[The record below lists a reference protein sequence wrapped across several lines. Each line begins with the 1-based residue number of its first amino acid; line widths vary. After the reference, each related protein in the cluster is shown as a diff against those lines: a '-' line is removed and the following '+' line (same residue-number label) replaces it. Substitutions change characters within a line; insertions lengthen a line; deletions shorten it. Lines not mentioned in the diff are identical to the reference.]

1 MLLITLVF
9 IRFRKQFQYSLFFNK
24 KLIMMKNVL
33 LLLITFNSLFSYS
46 QEWIIIDILEQSKKQ
61 LIYKIDDGQ
70 EVIKKNIKN
79 PSIVKLIKEYQNQG
93 FKLEA
98 VTQGIELDLNGN
110 LPLMNSPNN
119 NFGIT
124 NLTLFNNNRVMLWF
138 EKEEN

>member
-1 MLLITLVF
+1 
-9 IRFRKQFQYSLFFNK
+9 
-24 KLIMMKNVL
+24 MKNVL
-33 LLLITFNSLFSYS
+33 LLLITFNFLFSYS
-46 QEWIIIDILEQSKKQ
+46 QEWIIIDVLEQSKKQ

-70 EVIKKNIKN
+70 EVIKKTIKN